1 LVKDVSLPFPGG
13 MLLSEAVGESP
24 IRVFLMIENRLL
36 REALGRLFHKR
47 PDLQVVGQGDQ
58 NSPPSQ
64 DLLEEQCDVLAM
76 DFFDPKCLP
85 CFFDMDSSF
94 PGRLKTILIGMA
106 DDSTQFL
113 NAVRAGV
120 SAFLLKDASASD
132 VIAAV
137 RAVFKGEA
145 ICPPKLCAA
154 LFEFLA
160 QAARQGQVGT
170 AARRPDLTLRQ
181 RQLVNLVAK
190 GMTNKEIAV
199 QLNLSE
205 FTVRNHIHR
214 IMKQVDVGSRREAV
228 KVVRDQGLSAPV

>member
-1 LVKDVSLPFPGG
+1 
-13 MLLSEAVGESP
+13 LSEAVGESP

-64 DLLEEQCDVLAM
+64 DLLEEQCDVLTM

-94 PGRLKTILIGMA
+94 PGRFKTILIGMA

-120 SAFLLKDASASD
+120 SAYLLKDASASD

-137 RAVFKGEA
+137 RAACVNH
-145 ICPPKLCAA
+145 AA
-154 LFEFLA
+154 
-160 QAARQGQVGT
+160 
-170 AARRPDLTLRQ
+170 
-181 RQLVNLVAK
+181 
-190 GMTNKEIAV
+190 
-199 QLNLSE
+199 
-205 FTVRNHIHR
+205 
-214 IMKQVDVGSRREAV
+214 
-228 KVVRDQGLSAPV
+228 